1 MGCEYSIFRGSE
13 NFAFGL
19 FTRHHHIHVTHVQ
32 SFMIYPYGSSGEQL
46 TPSWYEIFFW
56 TLYNRGSAPGASN
69 SGLSLAL
76 HPFLIKVLCSGEYI
90 GALCFPEL
98 EPRCDCRLICLSLE
112 SLATFR
118 IHTWHVC
125 ESVTSLYRAGLP
137 WCIYPYSLFSPPS
150 FSLSLHDVAYQC
162 SIAIPIPF
170 SRSMNNNLVC
180 GCKLINECAGLR
192 LLRILFSLFRL
203 FFLLPLTGDT
213 DKLGWWCE
221 NKQQQSYLD
230 WHPTWKGY

>member
-32 SFMIYPYGSSGEQL
+32 SFMIYPYGSSGQQL

-112 SLATFR
+112 SALRSCNFQNPYLTCMWKCNFPISCR
-118 IHTWHVC
+118 
-125 ESVTSLYRAGLP
+125 SSLVY
-137 WCIYPYSLFSPPS
+137 ISIFSFFSP
-150 FSLSLHDVAYQC
+150 F
-162 SIAIPIPF
+162 I
-170 SRSMNNNLVC
+170 
-180 GCKLINECAGLR
+180 
-192 LLRILFSLFRL
+192 FSLFAWRCVSMQHRNTYTI
-203 FFLLPLTGDT
+203 FSVN
-213 DKLGWWCE
+213 E
-221 NKQQQSYLD
+221 
-230 WHPTWKGY
+230 